1 MKRKDPKKVKH
12 QEIFWP
18 KTGTNLVIMGDLL
31 IRGSMDKRSSM
42 VDGMVSNWGGVDKGG

>member
-1 MKRKDPKKVKH
+1 MKH

-31 IRGSMDKRSSM
+31 IRGSMNKRGGMDKRSSM
-42 VDGMVSNWGGVDKGG
+42 VDGMVSNWGGVDEGG